1 MEDSD
6 LLFIK
11 GKDACE
17 IQTIKGF
24 IMGFRINT
32 NVAALTA
39 QTSAAINNR
48 NLDSSLSKLSSGLR
62 INKAADDASGLAI
75 ANSLRAQASSL
86 AQAVSNGNDA
96 IGLIQ
101 TADGALSEYSNILD
115 TIKTKSVQAASD
127 GQNSSSR
134 LAIQKDINRLLE
146 NLNSIAKTT
155 SFNGQK
161 LLSGT
166 FTNKEFQ
173 VGANANETIKT
184 SISSAET
191 SQIGQTSRS
200 TLDVAQLGENQ
211 ITLKSAISG
220 TTIALESVNLK
231 MNNDPENGMGKLAD
245 LINKNSAD
253 TGITAKAVV
262 SSTTEAIKAGITG
275 TDFSVN
281 GVNIGA
287 INVSTND
294 ADGTLLTAI
303 NNKSTETGVTAT
315 KTADGKLTLTSSD
328 GRALSITGDISGV
341 TTSTGKSLST
351 VGHLEVVQAGSSTF
365 QISGSKM
372 GAAVGE
378 DITTSATVTTVEDSI
393 LKSGSTIVVSSTL
406 AAGSTVGADYT
417 LTAVDFS
424 ATKDTTLAAGS
435 TVADGSVISKGTT
448 LGATFN
454 VSTLA
459 TLSSD
464 MLVKAGSVLAT
475 GSILDAGTTIQQDL
489 TVGGVAYKAGTIL
502 HADVTLT
509 SSITLAK
516 DMVMKVDTLNTT
528 TVASIGSGSKL
539 LAGTVLGSNITTAGD
554 VVTAQNM
561 AVQKDSTLNSGS
573 IMKAG
578 TILGDKAML
587 STALTTTIDSKIAG
601 TSILGSAT
609 VMKEDS
615 TLGAAVKVNGDVT
628 LNQDMVIKTGSILVT
643 GTILKAGTVINQD
656 LSAQQVAS
664 GVGPGIKA
672 GTTLGTDVTLTA
684 GVAITDDFT
693 MIKGTSGSNAKIA
706 DGSTIAM
713 NSSGGQDSVKMGSV
727 EFSNLSKIDVTTL
740 DGAMKAIDTVSAAM
754 TNLDTI
760 RSDLGS
766 VQNQITS
773 TINNISVTQV
783 NVKSA
788 ESGIRDVD
796 FAAESAN
803 FSKYSILAQS
813 GSYAMSQ
820 ANSIQQNVMKLLQ

>member
-1 MEDSD
+1 
-6 LLFIK
+6 
-11 GKDACE
+11 
-17 IQTIKGF
+17 
-24 IMGFRINT
+24 MGFRINT
-32 NVAALTA
+32 NVASLTA
-39 QTSAAINNR
+39 QTSAAVNNR
-48 NLDSSLSKLSSGLR
+48 NLDNSLSKLSSGLR

-86 AQAVSNGNDA
+86 GQAINNGNDA

-127 GQNSSSR
+127 GQNANSR

-146 NLNSIAKTT
+146 NLNNIAKTT

-173 VGANANETIKT
+173 VGANANETIKA
-184 SISSAET
+184 SITSAET
-191 SQIGQTSRS
+191 SQIGQTSRA
-200 TLDVAQLGENQ
+200 TLSLAQLGENQ
-211 ITLKSAISG
+211 LTLKSALSG
-220 TTIALESVNLK
+220 KEIQLESVNLK
-231 MNNDPENGMGKLAD
+231 MNNSPENGMGKLAD
-245 LINKNSAD
+245 LINKNSAE

-262 SSTTEAIKAGITG
+262 SSTTEAIKAGTTG
-275 TDFSVN
+275 ADFSIN
-281 GVNIGA
+281 GVNIGS
-287 INVSTND
+287 INVSAND
-294 ADGTLLTAI
+294 SQGTLLNAI
-303 NNKSTETGVTAT
+303 NSKTTETGVTAT

-328 GRALSITGDISGV
+328 GRAINVEGDLSGV

-351 VGHLEVVQAGSSTF
+351 IGHLEVVQSGSSTF
-365 QISGSKM
+365 QITGSKM

-378 DITTSATVTTVEDSI
+378 DITTSASVTTVEDSV
-393 LKSGSTIVVSSTL
+393 LKSGSTIVISSTL

-417 LTAVDFS
+417 LTGVDFS

-435 TVADGSVISKGTT
+435 TVAGVSVLSKGTT
-448 LGATFN
+448 LGASFD
-454 VSTLA
+454 VQGLA
-459 TLSSD
+459 SLSSD

-475 GSILDAGTTIQQDL
+475 GSILDAGTTIQQDM
-489 TVGGVAYKAGTIL
+489 TVGGVSYKAGTTL

-509 SSITLAK
+509 SSMTLAK
-516 DMVMKVDTLNTT
+516 DMVMKVDTLDTT
-528 TVASIGSGSKL
+528 TIASVGIGSKL
-539 LAGTVLGSNITTAGD
+539 LTGTVLGTNITTTGD
-554 VVTAQNM
+554 VVIAQSM
-561 AVQKDSTLNSGS
+561 AVQKDSTLNSGT

-578 TILGDKAML
+578 TVLGDKAVL
-587 STALTTTIDSKIAG
+587 STALTTKIDTNIAA
-601 TSILGSAT
+601 TSILGSGT
-609 VMKEDS
+609 TIKEDS
-615 TLGAAVKVNGDVT
+615 TLGATVKSDGAVT
-628 LNQDMVIKTGSILVT
+628 LNKDMVIKAGSILVS
-643 GTILKAGTVINQD
+643 GSVLKAGTVINQD
-656 LSAQQVAS
+656 LTAQQVAS

-684 GVAITDDFT
+684 SVAITDDFT
-693 MIKGTSGSNAKIA
+693 MIKGTSGTNAKIG

-713 NSSGGQDSVKMGSV
+713 NSSGGQDSVKMGET
-727 EFSNLSKIDVTTL
+727 EFSNLSTIDVTTL
-740 DGAMKAIDTVSAAM
+740 EGAMKAIDTVSAAM

-803 FSKYSILAQS
+803 FSKFNILAQS

-820 ANSIQQNVMKLLQ
+820 ANSVQQNVLKLLQ